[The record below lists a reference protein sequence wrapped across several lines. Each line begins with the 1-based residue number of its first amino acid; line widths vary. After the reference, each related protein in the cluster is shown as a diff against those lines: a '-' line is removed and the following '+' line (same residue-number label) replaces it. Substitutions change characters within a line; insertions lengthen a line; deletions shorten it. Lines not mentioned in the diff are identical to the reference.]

1 MSAVSPA
8 PTFAP
13 EIQELID
20 IASKLNREGVT
31 GVIGIARHAINLYPK
46 KQPCQVIQF
55 KAAKSI
61 SMIEGGKA

>member
-13 EIQELID
+13 EVQELID
-20 IASKLNREGVT
+20 IASKLNREGLS
-31 GVIGIARHAINLYPK
+31 GVIGIARHALKLYPK

-55 KAAKSI
+55 QARNTKEVSA
-61 SMIEGGKA
+61 